1 MRRCRF
7 AFTLIELLVV
17 MAIIGILAGM
27 LFPIFGAMRTRAKIT
42 KARHE
47 AGQIDTAWK
56 SYQMKERSL
65 PALTDMNT
73 AGAWAY
79 LVPYIE
85 TTNLMRIGAAGVPT
99 DPWGVA
105 YKVLFGDPDR
115 DIKVWS
121 CGPDTNNNCVVAG
134 GSLTNGGDDVCSW

>member
-1 MRRCRF
+1 MRRRRA

-42 KARHE
+42 KAHHE

-56 SYQMKERSL
+56 MYQLKERTLSSVQGMT
-65 PALTDMNT
+65 AMDTANT
-73 AGAWAY
+73 W
-79 LVPYIE
+79 
-85 TTNLMRIGAAGVPT
+85 TNLAPYMETANLMVFSNGVPV
-99 DPWGVA
+99 DPWGS
-105 YKVLFGDPDR
+105 YYHVLLKQDDPER

-121 CGPDTNNNCVVAG
+121 FGPNKKDDS
-134 GSLTNGGDDVCSW
+134 SLINGGDDVRSW